1 MGTNKSTNNAANV
14 AVNNV
19 TNRSEIKEVLVSRE
33 KIAEKVR
40 ELGQIISKDYEGKE
54 LVLIGVLKGAFIFLA
69 DLIREI
75 TIPVD
80 MDFIAVSSYADGT
93 KSSGV
98 VRLIKDMD
106 VSISDKH
113 VLIVED
119 IVDTGLT
126 LNHLKNLFSTRGPKS
141 VKICSIFDKPSRR
154 LVDINVDYKGIEIPN
169 EFVIGYGLDFAERY
183 RNLPDLC
190 ILDPNVYRHD

>member
-1 MGTNKSTNNAANV
+1 MNNEKAQ
-14 AVNNV
+14 
-19 TNRSEIKEVLVSRE
+19 IGEVLVTRE
-33 KIAEKVR
+33 QIAHRVK
-40 ELGQIISKDYEGKE
+40 ELGQKISEDYKGKE

-93 KSSGV
+93 KTSGV

-106 VSISDKH
+106 ISISGKH
-113 VLIVED
+113 VLIIED

-126 LNHLKNLFSTRGPKS
+126 LNHLKELFSTRNPES
-141 VKICSIFDKPSRR
+141 LKICAIFDKPSRR
-154 LVDINVDYKGIEIPN
+154 LVPIEIDYKGIEIPN
-169 EFVIGYGLDFAERY
+169 KFVIGYGLDYAGRY

-190 ILDPNVYRHD
+190 VLNTDNIDEQKD